1 MRSRVERALHDFI
14 AGQAAILTT
23 IDPDLAAVAAIVGA
37 FLDGGKRLRPAFC
50 YWGWRGAGAPDCPEI
65 IVAAASLELLHGAAL
80 IHDDLMDGSD
90 TRRGRPAVH
99 HRFAQQVRDSGHRL
113 TGNRRQADGA
123 GSLDAGSGAA
133 QGRRAADFGTAA
145 AILVGDLCL
154 SWCDEMIETCGLAAD
169 ALLRA
174 KPTFQRMR
182 TEVMAGQYL
191 DVLAQVTGGT
201 DPDRAL
207 RAVRYKS
214 AKYTVERPLHV
225 GGLLAGAS
233 PGVLATY
240 TDYGLPIGEAFQL
253 RDDVLGVFGDPAETG
268 KPAGDDL
275 REGKRTLLVALA
287 HERADDRQRAVIE
300 RRLGDRSLDEKGVDE
315 LREILTQTG
324 ALAELEELIADL
336 TGRALAALDGSE
348 VDGAARDALRQLAV
362 AATVRE
368 G

>member
-1 MRSRVERALHDFI
+1 MRA
-14 AGQAAILTT
+14 
-23 IDPDLAAVAAIVGA
+23 
-37 FLDGGKRLRPAFC
+37 
-50 YWGWRGAGAPDCPEI
+50 
-65 IVAAASLELLHGAAL
+65 
-80 IHDDLMDGSD
+80 
-90 TRRGRPAVH
+90 
-99 HRFAQQVRDSGHRL
+99 
-113 TGNRRQADGA
+113 
-123 GSLDAGSGAA
+123 
-133 QGRRAADFGTAA
+133 
-145 AILVGDLCL
+145 
-154 SWCDEMIETCGLAAD
+154 
-169 ALLRA
+169 
-174 KPTFQRMR
+174 
-182 TEVMAGQYL
+182 EVVAGQYL
-191 DVLAQVTGGT
+191 DVLAAHRGRAGEAEARRIAGLKSGG
-201 DPDRAL
+201 
-207 RAVRYKS
+207 
-214 AKYTVERPLHV
+214 YTVEGPLQIGAIL
-225 GGLLAGAS
+225 GGADERLLGA
-233 PGVLATY
+233 LAA
-240 TDYGLPIGEAFQL
+240 YGMPLGEAFQL